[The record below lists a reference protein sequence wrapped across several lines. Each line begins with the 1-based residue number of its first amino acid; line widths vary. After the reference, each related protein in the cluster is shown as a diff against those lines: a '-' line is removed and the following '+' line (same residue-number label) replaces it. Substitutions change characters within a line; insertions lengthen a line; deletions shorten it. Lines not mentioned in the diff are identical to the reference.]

1 MITWIEGSLLLFIV
15 LTAVMTAMLRDVL
28 AAIIVFGGYSLGMA
42 ILWVVL
48 QAPDVGLTEAAV
60 GAGVMTV
67 LFLVTIARTTRMTGL
82 EVTTVDVNW
91 TAAALCV
98 VFVLAVLTTVPAL
111 PAVGAGP
118 GDGPEANPA
127 FGEVSS
133 YYIENAYEDTHVE
146 NVVTAVLVAYR
157 GFDTFG
163 EATVV
168 FAAGVAV
175 LTVLRR
181 EVFE

>member
-1 MITWIEGSLLLFIV
+1 MITWIEGGLLLFVV
-15 LTAVMTAMLRDVL
+15 LTALMTAMLRDVL

-91 TAAALCV
+91 SAAVLCV
-98 VFVLAVLTTVPAL
+98 VFVFAVLATVPAL
-111 PAVGAGP
+111 PAVGA
-118 GDGPEANPA
+118 GPEANPA

-133 YYIENAYEDTHVE
+133 YYIENAYDDTHVE